1 VFGSTARRSTAIEG
15 GHVDAH
21 RGVGVARERRRVR
34 GAQRGD
40 LGWQTSMLQDALEAL
55 PLTRGY
61 EEASMQVE
69 AVVAHV
75 TAPEAPRLG
84 CRRRVSTSADARA
97 RPAVECDPTLH
108 GRRGDPEQYRRILRP
123 RVLRTIPLVGGSQP
137 LPFEEAPDV
146 RRDGGQHL
154 VDVRR
159 VETRAGM
166 EAHTHGTPGKHAV
179 EDQCMNM
186 YIEI

>member
-1 VFGSTARRSTAIEG
+1 MFGSTARRSTAIEG

-21 RGVGVARERRRVR
+21 RGVGVARERRRAR
-34 GAQRGD
+34 GAQLGD

-84 CRRRVSTSADARA
+84 CRRRVSASADARA
-97 RPAVECDPTLH
+97 RPDGRVRPDPARTPRRSRPVPAHPPPTRPPRYPPRRRFPAPAV
-108 GRRGDPEQYRRILRP
+108 RG
-123 RVLRTIPLVGGSQP
+123 G
-137 LPFEEAPDV
+137 A
-146 RRDGGQHL
+146 
-154 VDVRR
+154 
-159 VETRAGM
+159 
-166 EAHTHGTPGKHAV
+166 
-179 EDQCMNM
+179 
-186 YIEI
+186 